1 MLKKLTFYVSTAGND
16 TWSGKLPEPNADRTD
31 GPLRTLT
38 AARDRLREI
47 ESKDRDY
54 LVLIRGGNYVL
65 DETVVFGLEDGTQYG
80 GYYGRIYK
88 ITYAAYPKDQPVF
101 TSGVPIRGWKKLHD
115 HPANLS
121 EKAKG
126 KVWVADVPEGLGRFF
141 TLYDGT
147 TRLPRARSEAFWSGG
162 RERDIPNV
170 EVKGDPYRTM
180 LFPKGKLKAWSN
192 LEDVEVVIRT
202 RGWTMNILPL
212 ESVDEK
218 TGIATTTIPSSYAL
232 RPRSRP
238 SAFVENVLEALDSPG
253 EWVLNTQERKLYFWP
268 MGDTPGDGIVAP
280 RLRELIKVEGNVSHN
295 RPTDMPV
302 YGLVFRGLT
311 FTHGDR
317 DLWTENDAA
326 IQHDWEMIDK
336 ANGLIRFRGAEECA
350 VENCTFTNSGG
361 AAIRL
366 DLHC

>member
-126 KVWVADVPEGLGRFF
+126 K
-141 TLYDGT
+141 
-147 TRLPRARSEAFWSGG
+147 
-162 RERDIPNV
+162 
-170 EVKGDPYRTM
+170 
-180 LFPKGKLKAWSN
+180 
-192 LEDVEVVIRT
+192 
-202 RGWTMNILPL
+202 
-212 ESVDEK
+212 
-218 TGIATTTIPSSYAL
+218 
-232 RPRSRP
+232 
-238 SAFVENVLEALDSPG
+238 
-253 EWVLNTQERKLYFWP
+253 
-268 MGDTPGDGIVAP
+268 
-280 RLRELIKVEGNVSHN
+280 
-295 RPTDMPV
+295 
-302 YGLVFRGLT
+302 
-311 FTHGDR
+311 
-317 DLWTENDAA
+317 
-326 IQHDWEMIDK
+326 
-336 ANGLIRFRGAEECA
+336 
-350 VENCTFTNSGG
+350 
-361 AAIRL
+361 
-366 DLHC
+366 